1 MKPIIPT
8 FVSVDGVKQGGGA
21 PDENR
26 SGGFDRG
33 GRTTPCLDHETSA
46 RPLDRRGRPEPRRS
60 LMAIRTARTAWNG
73 TLQEG
78 SGQVELS
85 SSKVGTFDVSFP
97 KRTAEDAGGTTSP
110 EELIAA
116 AHSSC
121 LSMALSYEIA
131 RAGGTPQSLEVS
143 ADVTLGQ
150 KDGAPTI
157 TKIAL
162 TVRGEVE
169 GLDAAGFEQAA
180 QAAKAGCAV
189 SRALAGVDEITL
201 DATLES

>member
-1 MKPIIPT
+1 MP
-8 FVSVDGVKQGGGA
+8 
-21 PDENR
+21 
-26 SGGFDRG
+26 
-33 GRTTPCLDHETSA
+33 
-46 RPLDRRGRPEPRRS
+46 
-60 LMAIRTARTAWNG
+60 IRTARTAWNG

-85 SSKVGTFDVSFP
+85 SSKVGTYEVSFP

-121 LSMALSYEIA
+121 FAMSLSNEVAK
-131 RAGGTPQSLEVS
+131 AGGTPVALDIT

-150 KDGAPTI
+150 VDGAPTI
-157 TKIAL
+157 TTVAL

-180 QAAKAGCAV
+180 QAAKAGCPV
-189 SRALAGVDEITL
+189 SKALTGVEITL
-201 DATLES
+201 DAALE